1 MREDLLALRRHAEEE
16 PDRHGTGTAAQDGG
30 RRVVWRAGL
39 AGFSTKPHAV
49 PLTPAWR
56 LFLLGDGSA
65 TRSLSLLTG
74 ADIRVDV
81 IEMQDLADEAD
92 GPEEL
97 DQVAAPQ
104 LRRRVWLRADGWA
117 VLGYAVSWWNARLA
131 RDYLTDPAL
140 PIGTNL
146 DSLRCAPHRDIRSVF
161 HARCPRVEAAFGY
174 PGPFWGRDY
183 LMRERGETLCLIREV
198 FSPTLERSLGPGSG
212 PSGAGHR

>member
-30 RRVVWRAGL
+30 RRVVWRAGP
-39 AGFSTKPHAV
+39 AGLSTKPHAV

-104 LRRRVWLRADGWA
+104 LRRGVWLRADGGA

-131 RDYLTDPAL
+131 RDYLTDPACRSGRIL
-140 PIGTNL
+140 TACGARPIATSARSFTRVVLGLRRRSVIRGRSGGATT
-146 DSLRCAPHRDIRSVF
+146 SCASVARRCASF
-161 HARCPRVEAAFGY
+161 ARFFRRR
-174 PGPFWGRDY
+174 W
-183 LMRERGETLCLIREV
+183 T
-198 FSPTLERSLGPGSG
+198 
-212 PSGAGHR
+212 GH